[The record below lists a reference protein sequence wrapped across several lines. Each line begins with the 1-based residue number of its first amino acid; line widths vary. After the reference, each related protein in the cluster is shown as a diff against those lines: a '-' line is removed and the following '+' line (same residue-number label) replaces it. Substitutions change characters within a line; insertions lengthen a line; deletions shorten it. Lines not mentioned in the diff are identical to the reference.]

1 MVSAKPFHERTAV
14 IGELGRYYFEG
25 TRHLQLAEIHVS
37 NSISA
42 SQTRLADDSRL
53 ITSERA
59 KANVKILVTG
69 GAGFIGSNFVR
80 RTLEDAY
87 PGLEGAHVVVL
98 DALTYSGNEANLASV
113 AQSPRYTFVRGD
125 IRDTALLD
133 QLLPGLDAVVH
144 FAAESH
150 VDRSV
155 RDASIFVETNVVGT
169 QRMLDAALRHSLPR
183 FVHVSTDEVYGS
195 IAEGSWDEDRP
206 LEPNSPYSASK
217 AGSDLLARSYV
228 KTHGLNLS
236 ITRCSN
242 NYGPFHF
249 PEKVIPLFVTNLIDD
264 LHVPLY
270 GEGNN
275 IRDWLHVDDHCRGI
289 AMVLAQGHAGEVYNI
304 GGGTELTNK
313 ELTQLLLDATGKD
326 WSFVDHVADRL
337 GHDLRYSV
345 DITKISEELGYQPQ
359 VNFEQGL
366 ADVVQW
372 YRDNRAWWEP
382 LKARAALS

>member
-1 MVSAKPFHERTAV
+1 MR
-14 IGELGRYYFEG
+14 
-25 TRHLQLAEIHVS
+25 
-37 NSISA
+37 
-42 SQTRLADDSRL
+42 
-53 ITSERA
+53 
-59 KANVKILVTG
+59 ILVTG
-69 GAGFIGSNFVR
+69 AAGFIGSNFVR
-80 RTLEDAY
+80 KVLTDTY
-87 PGLEGAHVVVL
+87 PGLEGAEVVVL
-98 DALTYSGNEANLASV
+98 DALTYSGNLANLAPVSD
-113 AQSPRYTFVRGD
+113 SPRYSFVKGD
-125 IRDTALLD
+125 IRDAALLD
-133 QLLPGLDAVVH
+133 TLYPGLDAVVH

-169 QRMLDAALRHSLPR
+169 QRLLDAALRHDLPR

-195 IAEGSWDEDRP
+195 ISEGSWPENWP

-217 AGSDLLARSYV
+217 AGSDLLARAYHR
-228 KTHGLNLS
+228 THGLNIS

-264 LHVPLY
+264 KPVPLY

-275 IRDWLHVDDHCRGI
+275 VRDWLHVDDHCRGI
-289 AMVLAQGHAGEVYNI
+289 AMVLTGGRAGEVYNI

-313 ELTQLLLDATGKD
+313 ELTEMLLEATGKD
-326 WSFVDHVADRL
+326 WSYVDRVADRL

-345 DITKISEELGYQPQ
+345 DISKIRSELGYEPQ
-359 VNFEQGL
+359 VPFAQGL

-372 YRDNRAWWEP
+372 YRDNRDWWEP
-382 LKARAALS
+382 LKARAALG

>member
-1 MVSAKPFHERTAV
+1 M
-14 IGELGRYYFEG
+14 
-25 TRHLQLAEIHVS
+25 
-37 NSISA
+37 
-42 SQTRLADDSRL
+42 
-53 ITSERA
+53 
-59 KANVKILVTG
+59 KILITG

-87 PGLEGAHVVVL
+87 PGLEGAQVVVL
-98 DALTYSGNEANLASV
+98 DALTYSGNLENLADVSGS
-113 AQSPRYTFVRGD
+113 QRYSFEHGD
-125 IRDTALLD
+125 IRDGSLLD
-133 QLLPGLDAVVH
+133 RVLPGVDAIVH

-155 RDASIFVETNVVGT
+155 RDASIFVETNVLGT
-169 QRMLDAALRHSLPR
+169 QQLLDAALRNDIPR
-183 FVHVSTDEVYGS
+183 VVHVSTDEVYGS
-195 IAEGSWDEDRP
+195 IAEGSWDEQRP

-217 AGSDLLARSYV
+217 AGSDLLARSYHR
-228 KTHGLNLS
+228 THGLNVS

-270 GEGNN
+270 GEGLN
-275 IRDWLHVDDHCRGI
+275 IRDWLHVDDHTRGI
-289 AMVLAQGHAGEVYNI
+289 AMVLTGGRAGGIYNI

-313 ELTQLLLDATGKD
+313 ELTQLLLDATGRD
-326 WSFVDHVADRL
+326 WSYVDRVQDRL

-345 DITKISEELGYQPQ
+345 DISKIHSELGYEPQ
-359 VNFEQGL
+359 VPFEQGL

-382 LKARAALS
+382 LKQRAALA